1 MNRIRSEPS
10 YVELTAAADG
20 LRHRITEPAYEEGL
34 TTGAG
39 RYTALC
45 GRSVMTAALITVP
58 GPVCHECTR
67 QRVGEPL
74 EAGSGC

>member
-1 MNRIRSEPS
+1 MNRIWSGPS

-20 LRHRITEPAYEEGL
+20 LRHRIAEPAYEEGL

-58 GPVCHECTR
+58 GPVCRECR
-67 QRVGEPL
+67 QRDGEPKG
-74 EAGSGC
+74 AGSGC